1 MLFDAALMSIF
12 VILSSSASIE
22 TGLVNVRLYLER
34 ETRKKEKGLSLEI
47 HTCKE

>member
-34 ETRKKEKGLSLEI
+34 ETRKKEKALSLEI